1 VEFIHDHKRSVV
13 GQREVGLDTHS
24 YANALKNAL
33 REAPDVILI
42 GEVRDVDTMRHAIHF
57 SETGHLCLSTLHSNN
72 ANGALDRII
81 NFFPESAR
89 EQLLLDLS
97 NNLRAIVSQ
106 RLIPGLDGKRVP
118 AVEILLN
125 TPYVGDLIQ
134 KGKLEQVKDAM
145 TQSSNLGMQ
154 TFDQALFALYKE
166 GKISEEEA
174 IKNAD
179 SKNNVALQ
187 IRLSRGSDGSAGGLG
202 DLTISDDD
210 DVASFSV

>member
-1 VEFIHDHKRSVV
+1 
-13 GQREVGLDTHS
+13 
-24 YANALKNAL
+24 
-33 REAPDVILI
+33 
-42 GEVRDVDTMRHAIHF
+42 MRHAIHF

-106 RLIPGLDGKRVP
+106 RLVPGVDGKRVP

-125 TPYVGDLIQ
+125 TPYVADLIQ

-154 TFDQALFALYKE
+154 TFDQALFILFKE
-166 GKISEEEA
+166 GMISEEEA

-187 IRLSRGSDGSAGGLG
+187 IRLSRGSDASAGDLE

-210 DVASFSV
+210 DVATFSL